1 MNFSDY
7 FVYNAS
13 FYRTKFGQS
22 SSLKMMRSIIIKGI
36 ESLTRGSDDLNWLRP
51 SDHNLERTGSQGI
64 RHVADTR
71 QVVANIADVSLPAG
85 MARSTSEW

>member
-13 FYRTKFGQS
+13 FCRRKFGQP
-22 SSLKMMRSIIIKGI
+22 SSLKMTLSIIIKGI
-36 ESLTRGSDDLNWLRP
+36 ESLTRGFNDLNWLRP

-71 QVVANIADVSLPAG
+71 QVVATIAEVSLPAG
-85 MARSTSEW
+85 MVRSTLEW